1 MQDKFTADEAVQYS
15 LGQPSVRTG
24 LGGFSMK
31 ATAIVAIGFI
41 SFLVLQLMG
50 LAKWG
55 FTVVL
60 PLTLVC
66 AVVVSVKL
74 AGRSLAETVQVI
86 WQNERRRRAG
96 GHLYFSGIGSRIPL
110 GQRKLPGLL
119 ARTELLEATDTN
131 GQKFGVILDRPR
143 RDATVIFDCQL
154 TGQTAMTQAER
165 NTQTAEW
172 SHWLAGLSLA
182 GNVKHAVIVVGS
194 YPGTG
199 ELISHEVQSL
209 ISPTAPMVA
218 QTIMRE
224 AAQAVSVGIPEVY
237 AHISVTYHVSGDMLA
252 EDSFLQHLSTT
263 IAPMYESLTWAGI
276 LGRPMSA
283 ADITAR
289 AHMLFNPASE
299 QDFEQMVVD
308 DEKHGLTWSDA
319 GPSAAITLPNVY
331 HHDGCASVTW
341 EMKDAPKSSFEDT
354 LLHKLIQ
361 PHERLDR
368 KRVAL
373 VYRPYDSGT
382 GASRVEDEHRDAMVA
397 ANSSQ
402 KLTSARAELRLE
414 HTDAARRA
422 QSKGAQLGRYSMFV
436 TATTDDPSDLRRIST
451 EIVSL
456 AASSSIR
463 LQVMKRQQDVGF
475 QVSCGLGQ
483 VPWDK
488 ATTAKI
494 IGE

>member
-31 ATAIVAIGFI
+31 VTAIGGVGFI
-41 SFLVLQLMG
+41 SFLLLQLMG

-55 FTVVL
+55 FALVL
-60 PLTLVC
+60 PLTIVC
-66 AVVVSVKL
+66 AVMISVKW
-74 AGRSLAETVQVI
+74 AGRSLADTFQLM
-86 WQNERRRRAG
+86 WQNQRRKNAG
-96 GHLYFSGIGSRIPL
+96 GNLYFSGAGSRVPL
-110 GQRKLPGLL
+110 GKRKLPGLL
-119 ARTELLEATDTN
+119 ARTEMLEGTDTN
-131 GQKFGVILDRPR
+131 GHQFGVILDRPR
-143 RDATVIFDCQL
+143 RDATIIFDCQL

-165 NTQTAEW
+165 NMQTAEW
-172 SHWLAGLSLA
+172 SHWLSGLSLA
-182 GNVKHAVIVVGS
+182 GNIKHAVIVVGS

-199 ELISHEVQSL
+199 ELISHEVKSL
-209 ISPTAPMVA
+209 ISPTAPAVA
-218 QTIMRE
+218 KTIMQE
-224 AAQAVSVGIPEVY
+224 AAEAISVGIPEVY
-237 AHISVTYHVSGDMLA
+237 AHISVTYNVEGDMLI
-252 EDSFLQHLSTT
+252 EDSFVHQLSTA
-263 IAPMYESLTWAGI
+263 ISPMYESLAWAGI
-276 LGRPMSA
+276 LAHPMSA

-289 AHMLFNPASE
+289 AHVLFNPASE
-299 QDFEQMVVD
+299 QDFEQMAVD
-308 DEKHGLTWSDA
+308 NENHGLSWDDA
-319 GPSAAITLPNVY
+319 GPSSAITLPGVY

-341 EMKDAPKSSFEDT
+341 EMKEAPRSSFEDT

-361 PHERLDR
+361 PHDRLDR

-373 VYRPYDSGT
+373 VYRPYESGT

-397 ANSSQ
+397 ANSSK
-402 KLTSARAELRLE
+402 KLTSARAEMRLE
-414 HTDAARRA
+414 HTNAARHA

-451 EIVSL
+451 EVVHL

-488 ATTAKI
+488 ATTSKI
-494 IGE
+494 TGE